1 MSLLIRVTQL
11 ALSLCPARSDVNCG
25 ADLKNSRPRVG
36 EERIILLPLPIVS
49 LPSDTV
55 GAGSSHLFY
64 ICTRRPYVHDVS
76 LYHLMFVNVGIL
88 YVLSGKRTADANFSK
103 PTNRANN

>member
-1 MSLLIRVTQL
+1 MSLLIRVLQL

-49 LPSDTV
+49 LPS
-55 GAGSSHLFY
+55 ARH
-64 ICTRRPYVHDVS
+64 RRRWFKSPVLYMYAPTLRARCELVS
-76 LYHLMFVNVGIL
+76 LDVRECRHSLRPIW
-88 YVLSGKRTADANFSK
+88 
-103 PTNRANN
+103 